1 MRQFGRN
8 VVVTIGG
15 LSPFTLDATGD
26 GNAIQIS
33 CSQSNPGPRIRFDVK
48 KNSGKHPNKCTIKIT
63 NLSDQTRNQIEKKPK
78 RVILYAGFGDAP
90 RLLFDGDLKR
100 AWTEREGK
108 ADLVTEIH
116 VGDGHRGYQFGRLE
130 KAYRPPV
137 NLRAI
142 VQDAAKTMG
151 VAIPPEILRNPVLSQ
166 TLSDG
171 FSSSDLTRKA
181 LTDVLS
187 RFNLSWSVQN
197 RQLVILSENQARD
210 GRAFVID
217 DTTGLTGSPK
227 FKESE
232 NGGKGAKTE
241 ITFSHLL
248 YPELLPGDKVQ
259 LNTQFMRH
267 LAKITDVTSKGD
279 SLSGGNDFLTEV
291 TAKPIT

>member
-15 LSPFTLDATGD
+15 LSPFTLDATES
-26 GNAIQIS
+26 GNAVQIS
-33 CSQSNPGPRIRFDVK
+33 CSLTTPGPRIRFDVK

-63 NLSDQTRNQIEKKPK
+63 NLSDQTKNQIEKRPK
-78 RVILYAGFGDAP
+78 RVILYAGYGDAP

-130 KAYRPPV
+130 RAYRPPV
-137 NLRAI
+137 NLKAI

-151 VAIPPEILRNPVLSQ
+151 VNIPPEILANPVLSQ

-171 FSSSDLTRKA
+171 FSSSVSTHKA
-181 LTDVLS
+181 LDDVLS

-197 RQLVILSENQARD
+197 RQLIILADGQVRA

-217 DTTGLTGSPK
+217 GATGLVGSPK

-232 NGGKGAKTE
+232 NSGKGAKTE
-241 ITFSHLL
+241 ITFNHLL
-248 YPELLPGDKVQ
+248 YPELLPGDQ
-259 LNTQFMRH
+259 IRLNSEFIKAT
-267 LAKITDVTSKGD
+267 AKITDVTSKGD
-279 SLSGGNDFLTEV
+279 SLSGGTDFTTEV
-291 TAKPIT
+291 TAKPIS